1 MRVPAI
7 AVAPALMALVVAAAE
22 PAAAQV
28 VTVPSVE
35 ALETRT
41 AAPQLL
47 NQRALSLADAVELTI
62 RENQDISRAA
72 QRLRAATGRRR
83 QLGGPFDYVIR
94 SSPNVTISYQQLT
107 PFLRGREI
115 STRETIKIIADQYN
129 NLTAILQSIID
140 GTSTVP
146 PRCPSNL
153 TFDRDRLSLDR
164 VDETTQRLIGVEA
177 SLPAATLINLEGFP
191 TRGILTEDGPLL
203 GIDLGDICSTPIE
216 PFFSPEAFNGALRKI
231 DQGGGFGLESL
242 LIGVAQIPK
251 EVRLLQQQI
260 TRAVAVRAELALE
273 RLGEVPDDD
282 IKRNFIADVALSK
295 AFRNGVSFDA
305 AFEVQSQ
312 EHHFVGKPL
321 DPSFGGLGVPTQFY
335 SSASLTLNV
344 PLLRGLGRAA
354 TGAPERASE
363 YIERAEQNQLRHAVT
378 ESVFRTVLAYLN
390 LVAAQDT
397 VRLLDES
404 SARQDR
410 ILALTRQRV
419 ASGDVAGVEVSR
431 VQARVAS
438 VASALA
444 RARAAVDD
452 ARVAL
457 AESMGVRVE
466 SLAALPTAGDGFSTA
481 TVDMAEAVTLVEQAL
496 GARHDARAARERRE
510 AAAVLAEGAR
520 LGERRQLDLSFSA
533 GLSNLYDSPF
543 FRYLWDEQAPII
555 QQTATLPIAELV
567 GVPVPP
573 DSPLRYSSPR
583 GFGRVLSAR
592 HEPFVSVN
600 VTWQL
605 PFGNRAAKGRSAQA
619 AATLETSSIN
629 ERDLE
634 RVIAENVIGTTGTVR
649 QASDAAAGWQSAV
662 DFGEQVLS
670 AALNQL
676 QTGDLTILDTLLTEQ
691 SVTEDQLQLVRQRQI
706 YLSTLA
712 RLRFDTAQLVVFE
725 NPGTPT
731 EQIRFNAAD
740 FTGR

>member
-1 MRVPAI
+1 MTGRLHLGAG
-7 AVAPALMALVVAAAE
+7 LALVSLALAP

-28 VTVPSVE
+28 VITVPGAEVLASRSV
-35 ALETRT
+35 TPPRS
-41 AAPQLL
+41 PQGTLT
-47 NQRALSLADAVELTI
+47 LAEAVEVTI
-62 RENQDISRAA
+62 RQSPDISRAA
-72 QRLRAATGRRR
+72 ERLRAATGRTR
-83 QLGGPFDYVIR
+83 QLGGPFDYLVH
-94 SSPNVTISYQQLT
+94 SNPNVTISYQQLT
-107 PFLRGREI
+107 PFLRSREI
-115 STRETIKIIADQYN
+115 STRESIRLVAEQYN
-129 NLTAILQSIID
+129 ELTDILQQIID
-140 GTSTVP
+140 GTSTDP

-153 TFDRDRLSLDR
+153 TFDRDRLGLDR
-164 VDETTQRLIGVEA
+164 LDDTTQRLVGVERD
-177 SLPAATLINLEGFP
+177 LPAATLINLEGFP
-191 TRGILTEDGPLL
+191 TTGIITDVGPVVGL
-203 GIDLGDICSTPIE
+203 DLGDICSTPIE

-282 IKRNFIADVALSK
+282 IKRNFAADVGLSK
-295 AFRNGVSFDA
+295 FFRNGLSFDA
-305 AFEVQSQ
+305 RFEVQSQ
-312 EHHFVGKPL
+312 EHHFAGKPL
-321 DPSFGGLGVPTQFY
+321 DPSFGGLGLPTQFY
-335 SSASLTLNV
+335 SSASVSLNV
-344 PLLRGLGRAA
+344 PLLKGLGRAA

-363 YIERAEQNQLRHAVT
+363 RIERAESDQLRHAVG

-390 LVAAQDT
+390 LVAAQET

-404 SARQDR
+404 AARQER
-410 ILALTRQRV
+410 ILALTRERV
-419 ASGDVAGVEVSR
+419 ASGDIAGVEVSR
-431 VQARVAS
+431 VQGRVAS

-444 RARAAVDD
+444 QARVAADE

-457 AESMGVRVE
+457 AEAMGVTLE
-466 SLAALPTAGDGFSTA
+466 SLADLPQAADAFMTTAVELADADS
-481 TVDMAEAVTLVEQAL
+481 LVEYAL
-496 GARHDARAARERRE
+496 DARFDARAARGRRE
-510 AAAVLAEGAR
+510 AAGILAEGAR
-520 LGERRQLDLSFSA
+520 LDERRRLDLSFTA
-533 GLSNLYDSPF
+533 GVSNLYDSPF

-573 DSPLRYSSPR
+573 DSPLRYSSAR
-583 GFGRVLSAR
+583 GFGRVLSSR

-605 PFGNRAAKGRSAQA
+605 HFGNRAAKGRSAQA

-634 RVIAENVIGTTGTVR
+634 RVITENVIGTTGTVR
-649 QASDAAAGWQSAV
+649 KAADAAAGWQSAV
-662 DFGEQVLS
+662 AFGEQVLS
-670 AALNQL
+670 AALDQL